1 MIEETK
7 AHKSQAKV
15 ERKIEINSS
24 DDESNSSEETVVSER
39 LDTEELSAM
48 IAQRKRENSLKKL
61 KEDKNTDDG
70 QYRWKLSVVKHRR
83 SRMIWEIFIIVIALY
98 SVLVIPITIGINEKL
113 WDPAYDYIDLF
124 TFLVYVTD
132 VFVNT
137 RMTYLDS

>member
-61 KEDKNTDDG
+61 KEDKSTDDD

>member
-61 KEDKNTDDG
+61 KEDKNTDDD